1 MIKECKH
8 CGDDFDATSQT
19 KKRVG
24 GYINECPDCVVEL
37 GTETAVR
44 YRGVVDGSGKMAA
57 ISIVAFDSQEDAD
70 AYVASFNSC
79 GFGRRKTNRCNTIN
93 HRHVGFNMLPGE
105 SASKIRGF
113 HRGAPLPNLIT
124 C

>member
-8 CGDDFDATSQT
+8 CGVEFDTNSPT
-19 KKRVG
+19 KRRVG
-24 GYINECPDCVVEL
+24 GYINECPDCVEEL

-70 AYVASFNSC
+70 AYVASFLS
-79 GFGRRKTNRCNTIN
+79 
-93 HRHVGFNMLPGE
+93 
-105 SASKIRGF
+105 
-113 HRGAPLPNLIT
+113 LIHI
-124 C
+124 

>member
-1 MIKECKH
+1 MARYKDCTH
-8 CGDDFDATSQT
+8 CGDRFRLDSQR

-24 GYINECPDCVVEL
+24 GKINECPDCVVEL
-37 GTETAVR
+37 GTETTVR

-79 GFGRRKTNRCNTIN
+79 GFGRRKTNNCNQIN
-93 HRHVGFNMLPGE
+93 HRHVGFLAGNDNHKG
-105 SASKIRGF
+105 KQQ
-113 HRGAPLPNLIT
+113 
-124 C
+124 

>member
-8 CGDDFDATSQT
+8 CGDDFDTTSQT

-24 GYINECPDCVVEL
+24 GYINECPDCVIEL

-57 ISIVAFDSQEDAD
+57 LSIVAFESQEDAD
-70 AYVASFNSC
+70 AYVQTFNSC
-79 GFGRRKTNRCNTIN
+79 GFGRRKTNNCNTIK
-93 HRHVGFNMLPGE
+93 HRHVGFMAGNDNHKGKD
-105 SASKIRGF
+105 S
-113 HRGAPLPNLIT
+113 
-124 C
+124 

>member
-1 MIKECKH
+1 MLIKECKH
-8 CGDDFDATSQT
+8 CGEEFDTHSAS
-19 KKRVG
+19 KRRVG

-79 GFGRRKTNRCNTIN
+79 GFGRRKTNNCNQIN
-93 HRHVGFNMLPGE
+93 HRHVGFLAGNDNHKG
-105 SASKIRGF
+105 KQQ
-113 HRGAPLPNLIT
+113 
-124 C
+124 